1 MDSIIDFRKLIIKG
15 TDCIIAIAMASC
27 VDCIT
32 NTTKNYIKR
41 REVDFGIC
49 DSIVGAVNE
58 TKERYISIWN
68 GEEPKEYIKGI
79 EKIK

>member
-1 MDSIIDFRKLIIKG
+1 MDSMIDFRKLIIKG
-15 TDCIIAIAMASC
+15 VDCAIAFTIAGC

-32 NTTKNYIKR
+32 NTAKNYTKR